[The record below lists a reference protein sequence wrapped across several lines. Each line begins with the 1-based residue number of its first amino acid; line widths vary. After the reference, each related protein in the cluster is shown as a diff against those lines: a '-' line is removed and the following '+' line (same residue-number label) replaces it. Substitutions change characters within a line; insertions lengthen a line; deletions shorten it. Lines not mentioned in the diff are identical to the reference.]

1 MTSPENS
8 STENVETSE
17 NLILDARSMR
27 VIAHPVRLRIMGI
40 LRKLGPQN
48 STTLAERLGLNT
60 GATSYHLRQL
70 AEHGMIVEE
79 TERGSGRE
87 RWWRIPTR
95 STRLLPADLDD
106 EGLAESTNYMRALA
120 LVYAEQMQRAVET
133 LAAEP
138 PEWRQAST
146 FSDYGL
152 RLTVEE
158 AQQMLDDLRAVFAR
172 YRDHDA
178 EDPPEDAHMYHV
190 QIQAFR
196 LEGF

>member
-1 MTSPENS
+1 
-8 STENVETSE
+8 
-17 NLILDARSMR
+17 MR

-48 STTLAERLGLNT
+48 STTLAERLGVNT

-70 AEHGMIVEE
+70 AEHGMIVED

-95 STRLLPADLDD
+95 STQLHTEDLDA
-106 EGLAESTNYMRALA
+106 EGLEESGHYLHALA

-133 LAAEP
+133 LVAEP

-158 AQQMLDDLRAVFAR
+158 ARQLMADLRELFAR
-172 YRDHDA
+172 YRPHDA
-178 EDPPEDAHMYHV
+178 EDQPDDAHMYHV

>member
-1 MTSPENS
+1 MTSAKPTQS
-8 STENVETSE
+8 SQE
-17 NLILDARSMR
+17 LILDATSMR

-40 LRKLGPQN
+40 LRKMGPQN

-70 AEHGMIVEE
+70 AEHGMIVED
-79 TERGSGRE
+79 TERGTGRE

-95 STRLLPADLDD
+95 STRLHTADLDA
-106 EGLAESTNYMRALA
+106 EGLEESANYLHALA
-120 LVYAEQMQRAVET
+120 LVYAEQMQRAVGT
-133 LAAEP
+133 LVAEP

-152 RLTVEE
+152 RLTVDE
-158 AQQMLDDLRAVFAR
+158 ARQLMADLLDLFAR
-172 YRDHDA
+172 YRAHDA